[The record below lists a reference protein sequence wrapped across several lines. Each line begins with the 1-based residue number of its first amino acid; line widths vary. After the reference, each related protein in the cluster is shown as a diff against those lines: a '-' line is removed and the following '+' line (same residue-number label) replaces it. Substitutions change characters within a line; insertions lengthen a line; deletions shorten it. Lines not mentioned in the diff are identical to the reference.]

1 MVKGKIEEANQ
12 ILNSASNKVQQI
24 GQNQG
29 EDGKIRND
37 EDEDMEMGI
46 DGGQDHYAGN
56 EI

>member
-46 DGGQDHYAGN
+46 DGGQDHYAAN
-56 EI
+56 EN